1 MGELHNKISRQ
12 IDLDPIPTDQTLE
25 RRSWQTKQ
33 VESEQKRLQDFM
45 TKVQTNE
52 RMNQYEITR
61 QDDKA
66 RKAMIGTEDA
76 QMAERFSLDQ

>member
-1 MGELHNKISRQ
+1 
-12 IDLDPIPTDQTLE
+12 
-25 RRSWQTKQ
+25 
-33 VESEQKRLQDFM
+33 M